1 VSGLLTVRDLRVR
14 YGDSLDCAV
23 DAVSFEVPRG
33 GSVALVGE
41 SGSGKSTTVLA
52 ATRLLD
58 GSASVTAGEIS
69 FDGADLL
76 ALPPRRLRALRR
88 GGLAMVFQDPTATW
102 NPTRT
107 IAAQLLDGLRGRA
120 RQERRGRLVE
130 YMRRVGITDA
140 EHRLDDYPHHY
151 SGGMLQRAML
161 AGGLAHN
168 PAMLIADE
176 PTSALDTTVQAEL
189 LALIDQIR
197 AEEGLTLLLISHDL
211 GVVARMATETLVLY
225 AGRVVEKGPT
235 AAILREPQHPYT
247 KDLLAATPRL
257 RGPRKVPL
265 RVGRVGEAAR
275 GGCPYANRCAF
286 TLDRCRTEAPS
297 LRPLGAVEVS
307 CHRAPVTEADAA

>member
-1 VSGLLTVRDLRVR
+1 MTALLSVRNLVVR
-14 YGDSLDCAV
+14 YRGSVEPAADGI
-23 DAVSFEVPRG
+23 SFDVPAG

-52 ATRLLD
+52 ATRLID
-58 GSASVTAGEIS
+58 RSAVVSADAIS
-69 FDGADLL
+69 FAGVDLL
-76 ALPPRRLRALRR
+76 SLRSRGLRELRR
-88 GGLAMVFQDPTATW
+88 SRLAMVFQDPTGSW

-107 IAAQLLDGLRGRA
+107 IAAQLLDGLRDRK
-120 RQERRGRLVE
+120 RKQRRDRLVE

-211 GVVARMATETLVLY
+211 GVVARMASETLVLY

-235 AAILREPQHPYT
+235 ATILRNPQHPYT

-257 RGPRKVPL
+257 HGPRKVPL

-286 TLDRCRTEAPS
+286 AIDHCRSEAPV
-297 LRPLGAVEVS
+297 LRPLAGVEVS
-307 CHRAPVTEADAA
+307 CHRAPVTESDTA